1 MANILAEYQR
11 FLTGLAVRPVAEDVR
26 RMANLVLNN
35 LPHLAEVGASR
46 RARSLRLSPIAVQ
59 HLLATSFELP
69 VFRDTEA
76 VARPLGRVHELRVGP
91 FRGFMRPETFDLSR
105 SITLIYGANGT
116 GKSSF
121 CEALETALLGSIS
134 EAQVKRVDHHTY
146 CNNARLRR
154 HTPPVIT
161 SVCGT
166 EPPAPVRPNEEVYRF
181 CFIEKNRLD
190 DFARI
195 AARTPG
201 DQRQLIATLFGVDQF
216 ADFVRGFNPSL
227 DENLDL
233 VGQRAQELAGRRV
246 HLAAAEQ
253 TIHENA
259 ARLEQLTIQETALAA
274 RIAPNSSYSAICDW
288 LLGTET
294 QQGRLAYVQACLD
307 APQPVIYGITAV
319 NLTAILDEAYRVND
333 NLLASTA
340 ELTRRSGEVSY
351 KQLYEAVLQ
360 LADSVPGAC
369 PACGTGLTDVGQNP
383 YERASTGLEQL
394 AELAELQ
401 RHSNDQREALQ
412 EAMRVLH
419 VAMTNALQAIS
430 TLMPDQL
437 QSATL
442 PVMPQTPQGNWLQEW
457 IDDQRRAWQALL
469 ALCNEV
475 ERSDEQA
482 RVLLEQRRT
491 LVDERQRLDGFRIEI
506 ERARTF
512 RAANESQFLAA
523 RVTVARFDEAN
534 RELIEAVAAEEP
546 IVQVHRRVKHAYDGF
561 LAELKSYL
569 DGLPAQLLQGL
580 GQSARDLYNSFNR
593 DDPPADL
600 LHALWLPL
608 AENGKIELEF
618 AGELGIRYDAL
629 VILSEGHIKC
639 LGLAILLAKNLAENC
654 PVVIFDD
661 VVNAID
667 DEHRNGIWR
676 TFFESGLLDN
686 KQVILTSHA
695 EEFLLRIQQEL
706 GAARAQ
712 TIKLYK
718 FLPHQGEHELRVDSN
733 PPSKNYVLQAM
744 QAFEAD
750 DKRDALRHARPA
762 IESLTDRL
770 WTWLG
775 RQGDGRIEL
784 KLGGPKVPWELN
796 NKCNKLRSALGRLP
810 NPSNGLMPSLAAL
823 DALLGV
829 HGSSI
834 EWSYLN
840 GGTHDSQRD
849 GEFDRATVRT
859 IVEAISSLDQ
869 GLADLQRAR

>member
-1 MANILAEYQR
+1 MASILAEYQR
-11 FLTGLAVRPVAEDVR
+11 FLAALAVRPVAEDVR
-26 RMANLVLNN
+26 RMANLVLHH
-35 LPHLAEVGASR
+35 LPHLAEVGATR
-46 RARSLRLSPIAVQ
+46 RARSTRLAPIAVQ
-59 HLLATSFELP
+59 HLPTISFNLP
-69 VFRDTEA
+69 AFRDIEA
-76 VARPLGRVHELRVGP
+76 ATQPLGRVHELQVGP

-105 SITLIYGANGT
+105 CITLVYGANGT

-146 CNNARLRR
+146 CNNARLR
-154 HTPPVIT
+154 HHVPPVLT
-161 SVCGT
+161 SVSGT
-166 EPPAPVRPNEEVYRF
+166 EPPTPVRPNEEAYRF

-233 VGQRAQELAGRRV
+233 VGQKAQELATRRAQ
-246 HLAAAEQ
+246 LATAEQ
-253 TIHENA
+253 TIQENA
-259 ARLEQLTIQETALAA
+259 AKLEQFALQEAVLAA
-274 RIAPNSSYSAICDW
+274 QISPDSTYTAICDW

-307 APQPVIYGITAV
+307 APQPVVYGITAA
-319 NLTAILDEAYRVND
+319 NLTALLDEAFRVNVIW
-333 NLLASTA
+333 LASTA

-351 KQLYEAVLQ
+351 KQLYEAVQQ

-369 PACGTGLTDVGQNP
+369 PACGTVLTDVAQNP
-383 YERASTGLEQL
+383 YERASNGLEQL
-394 AELAELQ
+394 SELAELQ
-401 RHSNDQREALQ
+401 RNSNEQRETLQ
-412 EAMRVLH
+412 EAMRCLH
-419 VAMTNALQAIS
+419 FAMTNAIRAIS
-430 TLMPDQL
+430 ALQPEQL
-437 QSATL
+437 QLAAL
-442 PVMPQTPQGNWLQEW
+442 PALPQTSQDNWLQVWMDE
-457 IDDQRRAWQALL
+457 QRRAWQALL
-469 ALCNEV
+469 VLCSEV
-475 ERSDEQA
+475 ERADGRA
-482 RVLLEQRRT
+482 RELHEQRRT
-491 LVDERQRLDGFRIEI
+491 LADERQRLDGFRIEI
-506 ERARTF
+506 ERAKTL

-523 RVTVARFDEAN
+523 RDTVARFDEAN
-534 RELIEAVAAEEP
+534 RELIAAVAAEVP
-546 IVQVHRRVKHAYDGF
+546 IVQIHLRVKDAYDNF
-561 LAELKSYL
+561 LAELRSYF
-569 DGLPAQLLQGL
+569 DGLPALLLQGL

-618 AGELGIRYDAL
+618 AGEPGVRYDAL

-639 LGLAILLAKNLAENC
+639 LGLAILFAKNLAEDC

-676 TFFESGLLDN
+676 TFFENGLLDT

-718 FLPHQGEHELRVDSN
+718 FLPHHGEHELRVDSS
-733 PPSKNYVLQAM
+733 PPSKNYVLQAQ
-744 QAFEAD
+744 QAFQAD

-784 KLGGPKVPWELN
+784 KLGGPKSPWELN
-796 NKCNKLRSALGRLP
+796 NKCNKLRSAIRRLP
-810 NPSNGLMPSLAAL
+810 NPSDGLASSLAAL

-829 HGSSI
+829 HGGSI
-834 EWSYLN
+834 EWGYLN

-849 GEFDRATVRT
+849 GEFDRDTVRT
-859 IVEAISSLDQ
+859 VVGAISSLDQ
-869 GLADLQRAR
+869 GLAELQRTR